1 VSAPARIDDAYTTPA
16 GPPPLTWRR
25 AAVLICVLYT
35 LLTVT
40 SSSLALLRGIET
52 DTHLHLLAR
61 FAITV
66 VGVGCVTVYGL
77 LYRRLRRAPATSA
90 AVATYVVAM
99 ATVLAVTWAFGR
111 IEPLH
116 PDAYRDITLNFTT
129 IYLGFAVAL
138 LTIASRRRR
147 RRQTSWP

>member
-1 VSAPARIDDAYTTPA
+1 MSTAARLDDRPTTRA
-16 GPPPLTWRR
+16 EPPVLTLRR
-25 AAVLICVLYT
+25 TAVLVAVLYT

-52 DTHLHLLAR
+52 DTHRHLLAR

-66 VGVGCVTVYGL
+66 VGVGFLHVYGL
-77 LYRRLRRAPATSA
+77 LYRRFRRAPAIRA
-90 AVATYVVAM
+90 ALATYVAAL

-116 PDAYRDITLNFTT
+116 PDAYRDITLNFTAV
-129 IYLGFAVAL
+129 YLGVAGV
-138 LTIASRRRR
+138 LTALRGRRGRR
-147 RRQTSWP
+147 MR

>member
-1 VSAPARIDDAYTTPA
+1 MSAAARLDHATPTRTGIPA
-16 GPPPLTWRR
+16 LTWRST
-25 AAVLICVLYT
+25 AALVCVLYT

-61 FAITV
+61 FVITL
-66 VGVGCVTVYGL
+66 VGVGFIAVYGR
-77 LYRRLRRAPATSA
+77 LYRRFRRAPAA
-90 AVATYVVAM
+90 AAALVTYVVAM
-99 ATVLAVTWAFGR
+99 ATVLAVAWAFGR

-129 IYLGFAVAL
+129 IYVSVTFVLLGLAGW
-138 LTIASRRRR
+138 RRRHAD
-147 RRQTSWP
+147 

>member
-1 VSAPARIDDAYTTPA
+1 MSAPARLADAPTTPV
-16 GPPPLTWRR
+16 GTPPLTWRR

-61 FAITV
+61 FAITG
-66 VGVGCVTVYGL
+66 VGVGYVSVYDR
-77 LYRRLRRAPATSA
+77 LYPRLRRAPATSA
-90 AVATYVVAM
+90 AVASYLVAM
-99 ATVLAVTWAFGR
+99 ASVLAVTWAFGR

-116 PDAYRDITLNFTT
+116 PDAYRDITLNFTA
-129 IYLGFAVAL
+129 IYLGVAGL
-138 LTIASRRRR
+138 LLASAGWRRW
-147 RRQTSWP
+147 SAS

>member
-1 VSAPARIDDAYTTPA
+1 MSAPTRLADRPATPA
-16 GPPPLTWRR
+16 GLPRLTLRST
-25 AAVLICVLYT
+25 AVLVCVLYT

-66 VGVGCVTVYGL
+66 VGVGCVSVYGL

-90 AVATYVVAM
+90 AVASYAVAM
-99 ATVLAVTWAFGR
+99 ASVLAVTWALGR

-116 PDAYRDITLNFTT
+116 PDAYRDIALNFTT
-129 IYLGFAVAL
+129 IYLGVAAAL
-138 LTIASRRRR
+138 LTASRWRRR
-147 RRQTSWP
+147 HASSP